1 MSVHEGPLPSTEVEG
16 GPENA
21 SAELARALVA
31 ASGGTVEAVLLYGSH
46 LHGANPDRHSAH
58 DFVVI
63 VSEYPAFYS
72 ALRDAGEIHRPPALM
87 SALARVL
94 APNVIAFTPE
104 GGTAGIAKCL
114 VVSGDDFQRALGEQ
128 PPDHFILARMVQD
141 VGLVWVQDGAT
152 RERIEGL
159 LDGARARV
167 LSWVGPFL
175 QEPFDAEALG
185 RRMLEVCYRAE
196 FRPEARNRAAL
207 VFDGQRDHFR
217 TVLPAGLEAAVARGT
232 LEKSP
237 DGMRF
242 ATPPSRSE
250 RRRWRWHFVRSKAR
264 TTARWFKHIVTF
276 DNWLPYVTRKVER
289 RTGSKIELTRLERR
303 WPLIFLWPRVV
314 RVLLVRPER
323 EESK

>member
-1 MSVHEGPLPSTEVEG
+1 VSVREIPLSSTEAGDE
-16 GPENA
+16 PESA
-21 SAELARALVA
+21 SAELAMALVA

-58 DFVVI
+58 DFLVI
-63 VSEYPAFYS
+63 VSEYPAFYA
-72 ALRDAGEIHRPPALM
+72 ALHGAGEIHRPPVLM

-104 GGTAGIAKCL
+104 EGTAGIAKCL
-114 VVSGDDFQRALGEQ
+114 IVSADDFEGALGER
-128 PPDHFILARMVQD
+128 PTDHFILARMVQD
-141 VGLVWVQDGAT
+141 VGLVWVQDRTT
-152 RERIEGL
+152 REWIERR
-159 LDGARARV
+159 LDRARARV
-167 LSWVGPFL
+167 LTWVGPFL
-175 QEPFDAEALG
+175 EEPFDAEALG
-185 RRMLEVCYRAE
+185 RRMLEVCYRGE

-217 TVLPAGLEAAVARGT
+217 KVLPPGLEAAIAGGT
-232 LEKSP
+232 LTKGP
-237 DGMRF
+237 DGLRF
-242 ATPPSRSE
+242 VTPPSPRE

-264 TTARWFKHIVTF
+264 TTARWLKHVVTF

-289 RTGSKIELTRLERR
+289 RTGSKIELTSAERR

>member
-1 MSVHEGPLPSTEVEG
+1 VSVHESPLSSTELGNE
-16 GPENA
+16 PENA

-31 ASGGTVEAVLLYGSH
+31 ASGGTVEGVLLYGSH

-63 VSEYPAFYS
+63 VSEYPAFYA
-72 ALRDAGEIHRPPALM
+72 ALYDAGEIHRPPALM

-104 GGTAGIAKCL
+104 EGTAGIAKCL
-114 VVSGDDFQRALGEQ
+114 VISGNDFESAVGER
-128 PPDHFILARMVQD
+128 PKDHFILARMVQD
-141 VGLVWVQDGAT
+141 VGLVWVQDRAT
-152 RERIEGL
+152 REWIERC
-159 LDGARARV
+159 LDGARARI

-175 QEPFDAEALG
+175 EDPFDAEALG
-185 RRMLEVCYRAE
+185 RRMLELCYRGE

-217 TVLPAGLEAAVARGT
+217 KALPPGLEAAVTGGT
-232 LEKSP
+232 LTKGP
-237 DGMRF
+237 DGLRF
-242 ATPPSRSE
+242 VTPHPRSD

-264 TTARWFKHIVTF
+264 TTARWLKHVVTF

-289 RTGSKIELTRLERR
+289 RTGSKIELTSLERR